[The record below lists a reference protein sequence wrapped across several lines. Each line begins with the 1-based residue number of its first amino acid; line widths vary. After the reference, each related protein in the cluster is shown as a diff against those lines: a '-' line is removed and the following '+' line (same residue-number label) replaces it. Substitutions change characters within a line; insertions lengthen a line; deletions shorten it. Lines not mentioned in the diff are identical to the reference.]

1 MAMKHKIEGDVM
13 QILSVELDEGDEVF
27 SESGAM
33 AWMSA
38 NMVMESYMRGGLGAG
53 IGRMFTGES
62 LFLVKFKTSGGK
74 GLVSFAPSFPG
85 KIIPLEI
92 APGKE
97 MICQK
102 DAFLAAEESVNLE
115 TIFRKKLGVG
125 LFGGE
130 GFLLQKLSGKGMAF
144 AEIDGEVFEMK
155 LKEGEKLKVDTGS
168 IAMFEP
174 SIKYEEE
181 MVKGVKNM
189 LFGGEGLFLA
199 TLEGPGTVWLQSMPA
214 SSLAQKIVQYLPRR

>member
-1 MAMKHKIEGDVM
+1 MKHKIEGEVM
-13 QILSVELDEGDEVF
+13 QALSLELEPGEEVF
-27 SESGAM
+27 AESGAM
-33 AWMSA
+33 AWMTDNIS
-38 NMVMESYMRGGLGAG
+38 MESYVRGGLGAG

-62 LFLVKFKTSGGK
+62 LFMVRFKSNGGK
-74 GLVSFAPSFPG
+74 GLVTFAPSFPG
-85 KIIPLEI
+85 KILKLDIDS
-92 APGKE
+92 GKE

-102 DAFLAAEESVNLE
+102 DAFLVAEESIQLE
-115 TIFRKKLGVG
+115 TVFRKKLGVG

-130 GFLLQKLSGKGMAF
+130 GFLLQKLSGKGTAF
-144 AEIDGEVFEMK
+144 VEIDGEVFEME

-174 SIKYEEE
+174 SVKYDIQ

-199 TLEGPGTVWLQSMPA
+199 TIEGPGKVWLQTMPA
-214 SSLAQKIVQYLPRR
+214 SSLAQKILPYIPSRG

>member
-1 MAMKHKIEGDVM
+1 MKSKIEGEMM
-13 QILSVELDEGDEVF
+13 QVLTLELDEGEQVYA
-27 SESGAM
+27 ESGAM
-33 AWMSA
+33 AWMSG
-38 NMVMESYMRGGLGAG
+38 NMSMESNMRGGLGAG

-62 LFLVKFKTSGGK
+62 LFMVQFKSAGGK
-74 GLVSFAPSFPG
+74 GIVSFAPSFPG
-85 KIIPLEI
+85 KILQLDI

-102 DAFLAAEESVNLE
+102 DSFLVAQESVELKVE
-115 TIFRKKLGVG
+115 FRKKLGVG

-130 GFLLQKLSGKGMAF
+130 GFLLQRLSGKGAAF
-144 AEIDGEVFEMK
+144 VEIDGEVFEME
-155 LKEGEKLKVDTGS
+155 LKAGEKMKVDTGA

-174 SIKYEEE
+174 TVKYEVE

-199 TLEGPGTVWLQSMPA
+199 TLEGPGKIWLQSMPA
-214 SSLAQKIVQYLPRR
+214 SSVAQKILQYMPKG

>member
-1 MAMKHKIEGDVM
+1 MKYKIEGSVM
-13 QILSVELDEGDEVF
+13 QILSMELSEGEEVY

-33 AWMSA
+33 AWMSG
-38 NMVMESYMRGGLGAG
+38 NMGMESYIRGGLGAG

-62 LFLVKFKTSGGK
+62 LFLVKYRSSGGK
-74 GLVSFAPSFPG
+74 GLISFAPSFPG

-97 MICQK
+97 LICQK
-102 DAFLAAEESVNLE
+102 DAFLAAEQSVNLE
-115 TIFRKKLGVG
+115 TVFRKKLGVG

-130 GFLLQKLSGKGMAF
+130 GFLLQKLTGKGMAF
-144 AEIDGEVFEMK
+144 TEIDGEVFEMN
-155 LKEGEKLKVDTGS
+155 LKAGEKMKVDTGS
-168 IAMFEP
+168 IAMFDT
-174 SIKYEEE
+174 SIKYDIE

-199 TLEGPGTVWLQSMPA
+199 TLEGPGKVWLQSMPA
-214 SSLAQKIVQYLPRR
+214 SSLAMKIAAYLPARG

>member
-1 MAMKHKIEGDVM
+1 MKYKIEGDVM
-13 QILSVELDEGDEVF
+13 QVLSLELDPAEEVYA
-27 SESGAM
+27 ESGAM

-38 NMVMESYMRGGLGAG
+38 NMGMESYMRGGLGAG

-62 LFLVKFKTSGGK
+62 LFMVRFKSTGGK

-102 DAFLAAEESVNLE
+102 DAFLAAENSVNFE
-115 TIFRKKLGVG
+115 VIFRKKLGVG

-130 GFLLQKLSGKGMAF
+130 GFLLEKLSGKGQAF
-144 AEIDGEVFEMK
+144 VEIDGEVFEME
-155 LKEGEKLKVDTGS
+155 LKAGEKLKVDTGS

-174 SIKYEEE
+174 TVKYEVE

-199 TLEGPGTVWLQSMPA
+199 TLEGPGKIWLQSMPA
-214 SSLAQKIVQYLPRR
+214 SSLAQKILQYIPKG

>member
-1 MAMKHKIEGDVM
+1 MKNKIEGEVM
-13 QILSVELDEGDEVF
+13 QALTLELEPGEQVF
-27 SESGAM
+27 AESGAM
-33 AWMSA
+33 VWMS
-38 NMVMESYMRGGLGAG
+38 NNVNMESYMRGGLSAG

-62 LFLVKFKTSGGK
+62 LFMVRYTVTSGTG
-74 GLVSFAPSFPG
+74 VVTFAPSFPG
-85 KIIPLEI
+85 KILKLEI

-102 DAFLAAEESVNLE
+102 DAFLVAQESVNLE
-115 TIFRKKLGVG
+115 TVFKKKLGVG

-130 GFLLQKLSGKGMAF
+130 GFLLQKLSGKGLAF
-144 AEIDGEVFEMK
+144 VEIDGEVFEMN
-155 LKEGEKLKVDTGS
+155 LKAGEKMKIDTGS

-174 SIKYEEE
+174 TIKYEVE

-199 TLEGPGTVWLQSMPA
+199 TLEGPGKIWLQTMPA
-214 SSLAQKIVQYLPRR
+214 SSLAQKIIPYIPKG

>member
-1 MAMKHKIEGDVM
+1 MKYKVEGEVM
-13 QILSVELDEGDEVF
+13 QILTVELDEGEEVF

-33 AWMSA
+33 SWMSG
-38 NMVMESYMRGGLGAG
+38 NISMESYIRGGLGAG

-62 LFLVKFKTSGGK
+62 LFMVKYKPSGGK
-74 GLVSFAPSFPG
+74 GIVSFAPSFPG
-85 KIIPLEI
+85 KIIPLQI

-97 MICQK
+97 LICQS
-102 DAFLAAEESVNLE
+102 DSFLAAEQTVNLE
-115 TIFRKKLGVG
+115 TVFRKKLGVG

-130 GFLLQKLSGKGMAF
+130 GFLLQKLSGSGMAF
-144 AEIDGEVFEMK
+144 AEIDGEVFEMD
-155 LKEGEKLKVDTGS
+155 LKAGEQLKVDTGS

-174 SIKYEEE
+174 SVKYDVQ

-199 TLEGPGTVWLQSMPA
+199 NLEGPGKVWLQSMPA
-214 SSLAQKIVQYLPRR
+214 SSVAQKIMQYLPRG

>member
-1 MAMKHKIEGDVM
+1 MKHKIEGDVM
-13 QILSVELDEGDEVF
+13 QILTVELNDGEEVF
-27 SESGAM
+27 AESGAM

-38 NMVMESYMRGGLGAG
+38 NMDMSSYIRGGIGAG

-62 LFLVKFKTSGGK
+62 LFMVKFKTTGGK
-74 GLVSFAPSFPG
+74 GIVSFAPSFPG
-85 KIIPLEI
+85 KILPLEI

-97 MICQK
+97 LICQK

-115 TIFRKKLGVG
+115 TVFRKKIGVG

-144 AEIDGEVFEMK
+144 AEIDGEVFEMQ
-155 LKEGEKLKVDTGS
+155 LKPGERLKVDTGS

-174 SIKYEEE
+174 NVKYEVE

-199 TLEGPGTVWLQSMPA
+199 TLEGPGKVWLQSMPA
-214 SSLAQKIVQYLPRR
+214 SSVAQKIVQYLPRG

>member
-1 MAMKHKIEGDVM
+1 M
-13 QILSVELDEGDEVF
+13 QILTIELGEGEEVY

-33 AWMSA
+33 AWMSQ
-38 NMVMESYMRGGLGAG
+38 NMSMESQMRGGLGAG
-53 IGRMFTGES
+53 LGRMFTGES
-62 LFLVKFKTSGGK
+62 LFLVQFKTTGGK
-74 GLVSFAPSFPG
+74 GIVSFAPSFPG
-85 KIIPLEI
+85 KILPLDI
-92 APGKE
+92 GPGKE

-102 DAFLAAEESVNLE
+102 DAFLVAQEGVKLE

-130 GFLLQKLSGKGMAF
+130 GFMLQKLTGSGMAF
-144 AEIDGEVFEMK
+144 VEIDGEVFKME
-155 LKEGEKLKVDTGS
+155 LKAGEKLKVDTGS

-174 SIKYEEE
+174 SVKYEVE

-199 TLEGPGTVWLQSMPA
+199 TLEGPGKVWLQSMPA
-214 SSLAQKIVQYLPRR
+214 SSVAQKILPYIPKG

>member
-1 MAMKHKIEGDVM
+1 MKYKIEGEVM
-13 QILSVELDEGDEVF
+13 QILSVELNEGEEVYC
-27 SESGAM
+27 ESGAM

-38 NMVMESYMRGGLGAG
+38 NMNMESYLRGGLGAG

-62 LFLVKFKTSGGK
+62 LFMVKFKTTGGK

-85 KIIPLEI
+85 KILPLEI

-97 MICQK
+97 LICQK

-115 TIFRKKLGVG
+115 TIFRKKIGVG

-130 GFLLQKLSGKGMAF
+130 GFLLQKLSGKGTAF
-144 AEIDGEVFEMK
+144 AEIDGEVFEMQ
-155 LKEGEKLKVDTGS
+155 LKAGEKLKVDTGS

-174 SIKYEEE
+174 SVKYEVE

-199 TLEGPGTVWLQSMPA
+199 TMEGPGKIWLQSMPA
-214 SSLAQKIVQYLPRR
+214 SSVAQKIVQYIPRG

>member
-1 MAMKHKIEGDVM
+1 MKYKIEGDVM
-13 QILSVELDEGDEVF
+13 QILTLELDQGDEVF

-38 NMVMESYMRGGLGAG
+38 NMEMESYMRGGLGAG
-53 IGRMFTGES
+53 LGRMFTGES
-62 LFLVKFKTSGGK
+62 LFLVKFKSGAGK
-74 GLVSFAPSFPG
+74 GIVSFAPSFPG
-85 KIIPLEI
+85 KILPLEI

-102 DAFLAAEESVNLE
+102 DSFLAAQESVNLE
-115 TIFRKKLGVG
+115 TVFRKKLGVG

-130 GFLLQKLSGKGMAF
+130 GFLLQKLTGSGMAF
-144 AEIDGEVFEMK
+144 AEIDGEVFEMQ
-155 LKEGEKLKVDTGS
+155 LKPGEKLKVDTGS

-174 SIKYEEE
+174 SIKYEVE

-199 TLEGPGTVWLQSMPA
+199 TLEGPGKIWLQSMPA
-214 SSLAQKIVQYLPRR
+214 SSVAQKILQYMPRG

>member
-1 MAMKHKIEGDVM
+1 MEHRIEGEMM
-13 QILSVELDEGDEVF
+13 QILTIELNEGEEVY

-33 AWMSA
+33 AWMSQ
-38 NMVMESYMRGGLGAG
+38 NMSMESQMRGGLGAG
-53 IGRMFTGES
+53 LGRMFTGES
-62 LFLVKFKTSGGK
+62 LFLVQFKTTGGK
-74 GLVSFAPSFPG
+74 GIVSFAPSFPG
-85 KIIPLEI
+85 KILPLDI
-92 APGKE
+92 GPGKE

-102 DAFLAAEESVNLE
+102 DAFLVAQEGVKLE

-130 GFLLQKLSGKGMAF
+130 GFMLQKLTGSGMAF
-144 AEIDGEVFEMK
+144 VEIDGEVFKME
-155 LKEGEKLKVDTGS
+155 LKAGEKLKVDTGS

-174 SIKYEEE
+174 SVKYEVE

-199 TLEGPGTVWLQSMPA
+199 TLEGPGKVWLQSMPA
-214 SSLAQKIVQYLPRR
+214 SSVAQKILPYIPKG

>member
-1 MAMKHKIEGDVM
+1 MEHKIEGETM
-13 QILSVELDEGDEVF
+13 QVLTIELNEGEGVY

-38 NMVMESYMRGGLGAG
+38 NMGMESQMRGGLGAG
-53 IGRMFTGES
+53 LGRMFTGES
-62 LFLVKFKTSGGK
+62 LFMVQFKTTGGK
-74 GLVSFAPSFPG
+74 GIVSFAPSFPG
-85 KIIPLEI
+85 KILPLEI

-102 DAFLAAEESVNLE
+102 DAFLAAQEGVELKVE
-115 TIFRKKLGVG
+115 FRKKLGVG

-130 GFLLQKLSGKGMAF
+130 GFFLQRMSGKGMAF
-144 AEIDGEVFEMK
+144 VEIDGEVFKME
-155 LKEGEKLKVDTGS
+155 LKAGEKLKVDTGS
-168 IAMFEP
+168 VAMFETTV
-174 SIKYEEE
+174 KYEVE

-199 TLEGPGTVWLQSMPA
+199 TLEGPGKIWLQSMPA
-214 SSLAQKIVQYLPRR
+214 SSVAQKILQYIPKG

>member
-1 MAMKHKIEGDVM
+1 MKHKIEGDVM
-13 QILSVELDEGDEVF
+13 QILTVELNEGEEVY

-33 AWMSA
+33 SWMSG
-38 NMVMESYMRGGLGAG
+38 NVEMESYLRGGLGAG

-62 LFLVKFKTSGGK
+62 FFMVKFKTSSGK

-85 KIIPLEI
+85 KIVPLEI

-97 MICQK
+97 MICQA
-102 DAFLAAEESVNLE
+102 DSFLVAEQSVNLE
-115 TIFRKKLGVG
+115 TIFKKKLGVG

-144 AEIDGEVFEMK
+144 TEIDGEVFEMQ
-155 LKEGEKLKVDTGS
+155 LKAGEKLKIDTGS

-174 SIKYEEE
+174 NVKYEVE

-199 TLEGPGTVWLQSMPA
+199 TLEGPGKIWLQSMPA
-214 SSLAQKIVQYLPRR
+214 SSVAQKIAQYLPRG

>member
-1 MAMKHKIEGDVM
+1 MKYKIEGDVM
-13 QILSVELDEGDEVF
+13 QILTLELDQGDEVF

-38 NMVMESYMRGGLGAG
+38 NMEMESYMRGGLGAG
-53 IGRMFTGES
+53 LGRMFTGES
-62 LFLVKFKTSGGK
+62 LFLVKFNSASGK
-74 GLVSFAPSFPG
+74 GIVSFAPSFPG
-85 KIIPLEI
+85 KILPLEI

-102 DAFLAAEESVNLE
+102 DSFLAAQESVNLE
-115 TIFRKKLGVG
+115 TVFRKKLGVG

-130 GFLLQKLSGKGMAF
+130 GFLLQKLTGSGMAF
-144 AEIDGEVFEMK
+144 AEIDGEVFEMQ
-155 LKEGEKLKVDTGS
+155 LKAGDKLKVDTGS

-174 SIKYEEE
+174 SIKYEVE

-199 TLEGPGTVWLQSMPA
+199 TLEGPGKVWLQSMPA
-214 SSLAQKIVQYLPRR
+214 SSVAQKILQYMPRG

>member
-1 MAMKHKIEGDVM
+1 MKSKIEGEMM
-13 QILSVELDEGDEVF
+13 QILTVELEEGEQVF

-33 AWMSA
+33 SWMSG
-38 NMVMESYMRGGLGAG
+38 NMGMESHMRGGLGAG

-62 LFLVKFKTSGGK
+62 LFMVRFKTSGGK

-85 KIIPLEI
+85 KILKLDIG
-92 APGKE
+92 PGKE

-102 DAFLAAEESVNLE
+102 DSFLAAEEGVELKVE
-115 TIFRKKLGVG
+115 FRKKLGVG

-130 GFLLQKLSGKGMAF
+130 GFLLQRLMGKGEAF
-144 AEIDGEVFEMK
+144 VEIDGEVFEMD
-155 LKEGEKLKVDTGS
+155 LKAGEKMKVDTGS

-174 SIKYEEE
+174 SVKYEVE

-199 TLEGPGTVWLQSMPA
+199 TLEGPGKIWLQSMPA
-214 SSLAQKIVQYLPRR
+214 SSVAQKVLQYMPRG

>member
-1 MAMKHKIEGDVM
+1 MKYKIEGSVM
-13 QILSVELDEGDEVF
+13 QILSMELSEGEEVY

-33 AWMSA
+33 AWMSG
-38 NMVMESYMRGGLGAG
+38 NMGMESYIRGGLGAG

-62 LFLVKFKTSGGK
+62 LFLVKYRSSSGK
-74 GLVSFAPSFPG
+74 GLISFAPSFPG

-97 MICQK
+97 LICQK
-102 DAFLAAEESVNLE
+102 DAFLAAEQSVNLE
-115 TIFRKKLGVG
+115 TVFRKKLGVG

-130 GFLLQKLSGKGMAF
+130 GFLLQKLTGKGMAF
-144 AEIDGEVFEMK
+144 TEIDGEVFEMN
-155 LKEGEKLKVDTGS
+155 LKAGEKMKVDTGS
-168 IAMFEP
+168 IAMFDT
-174 SIKYEEE
+174 SIKYDIE

-199 TLEGPGTVWLQSMPA
+199 TLEGPGKVWLQSMPA
-214 SSLAQKIVQYLPRR
+214 SSLAMKIAAYLPARG

>member
-1 MAMKHKIEGDVM
+1 MKYKIEGDVM
-13 QILSVELDEGDEVF
+13 QILTLELEEGEEVF

-33 AWMSA
+33 SWMSG
-38 NMVMESYMRGGLGAG
+38 NMTMESYMRGGLGAG
-53 IGRMFTGES
+53 LGRMFTGES
-62 LFLVKFKTSGGK
+62 LFLVQFKTAGGK

-85 KIIPLEI
+85 KIIPLQIE
-92 APGKE
+92 PGKE
-97 MICQK
+97 MICQA
-102 DAFLAAEESVNLE
+102 DSFLAAEESVKLE
-115 TIFRKKLGVG
+115 VVFKKKLGVG

-144 AEIDGEVFEMK
+144 TEIDGEVFEMD
-155 LKEGEKLKVDTGS
+155 LGPGEKLKVDTGS

-174 SIKYEEE
+174 AVKYEVE

-199 TLEGPGTVWLQSMPA
+199 TLEGPGKIWLQSMPA
-214 SSLAQKIVQYLPRR
+214 SSVAQKIMQYIPKG